1 MMGEAFNSFTGE
13 ERRDLAA
20 FGHMAEK
27 NGFPLSGYLAGRPRG
42 GEYVVALENEWSET
56 FRVKHSIAV
65 NSATSGL
72 LAAAF
77 AADLKHLDT
86 FICPAMTMSA
96 TAAAPCFTG
105 ATPIFGD
112 IDPDDFGLDVTI
124 PTPSTCKAI
133 FVTNL
138 FGHPAR
144 LNMWRE
150 IAVTNDAILIE
161 DNAQSPFATEYG
173 QYAGTV
179 GHIGVFSL
187 NIHKPLQCGEGG
199 MIVTDDDDLADRMR
213 AFINHGEHANGRIG
227 LNLRMPEICAVV
239 ALTQLQRA
247 PSIIGQRIE
256 QAEAIIDAI
265 GFIPGL
271 RPPITRANCKHVYYT
286 VPFLID
292 RSRNAFCNALS
303 AEGVP
308 VVERYAAPL
317 YTMPAFQ
324 LPALRADMM
333 NCPVTDDLWT
343 KRMLYI
349 ENCAWTF
356 TKRQIK
362 QIGDAFH
369 KAAEAV
375 KL

>member
-1 MMGEAFNSFTGE
+1 MKPDPYNSFGVD
-13 ERRDLAA
+13 ERQELSAFAFLAER
-20 FGHMAEK
+20 FGK
-27 NGFPLSGYLAGRPRG
+27 PLSGYLAGRPRG
-42 GEYVVALENEWSET
+42 GDQVITLENAWSEV
-56 FRVKHSIAV
+56 FRVKHAIAV

-77 AADLKHLDT
+77 AADLNSMGS
-86 FICPAMTMSA
+86 FICPTMTMSA

-105 ATPIFGD
+105 ARVDFADVSDEDFTLGRAPI
-112 IDPDDFGLDVTI
+112 
-124 PTPSTCKAI
+124 PSDCRAI

-144 LNMWRE
+144 LRHLRE
-150 IAVTNDAILIE
+150 VAVTNDALLIE

-173 QYAGTV
+173 RYAGTI

-199 MIVTDDDDLADRMR
+199 MIVTDDDDLAERMR
-213 AFINHGEHANGRIG
+213 AFINHGEHVNGRMG
-227 LNLRMPEICAVV
+227 LNLRMPELCAVV

-247 PSIIGQRIE
+247 PSIIEQRIE
-256 QAEAIIDAI
+256 QAEAIIEAI

-271 RPPITRANCKHVYYT
+271 RPPITRADCKHVYYT

-292 RSRNAFCNALS
+292 RSRAKFCEVLA

-308 VVERYAAPL
+308 FAEHYAEPLHSMKAFERWHQPCPVATDL
-317 YTMPAFQ
+317 YT
-324 LPALRADMM
+324 
-333 NCPVTDDLWT
+333 
-343 KRMLYI
+343 KRLFYI

-356 TKRQIK
+356 TRRQIK
-362 QIGDAFH
+362 QIGVAFQN
-369 KAAEAV
+369 AAEAV